1 MSVIPL
7 SAANAPQSVTE
18 PDAAPERPPGEFDH
32 AAADKV
38 ISDAMAKYELQFKD
52 EPNHNKGIDAH
63 LTEATAKY
71 DAKVADEKAFE
82 ASKES
87 RAELN
92 ARYGAQG
99 DLSQTLDRF
108 IGAAEAFQ
116 RDPQGAGIQFAE
128 AYLRASPYSL
138 PDTPKA
144 APVEVEIDGHGRR
157 ETGKRLNDIIQSA
170 IDNAEGDKKEFVAT
184 VPQRE
189 ALKRIFPDL
198 TFDQAVAK
206 IVQIDTDARK
216 DPVVVAAQIAAAYGL
231 PVTQRQQ
238 QAQAQVNQAHNVIDR
253 VAPQLPGLRD
263 QEVRNRVAAIIQH
276 RDFVSTGNAAGDLQR
291 AYQVVAVQDRHNAAV
306 EAHAQAE
313 LAKMPPE
320 LAKTVVHTI
329 HSDPHFKIIAGRN
342 VAARPFGDPNVQ
354 YLNFEVARGI
364 AEEKLRSAGKA
375 RRAAPVRSSRGHPGS
390 SGDSGGAGMD
400 AVISAAMA
408 KHGL

>member
-18 PDAAPERPPGEFDH
+18 PDAAPERPPGEFNH
-32 AAADKV
+32 SACDKA
-38 ISDAMAKYELQFKD
+38 IEDAMAKIEMQFED
-52 EPNHNKGIDAH
+52 TPNHGKGLDAH
-63 LTEATAKY
+63 LTEAIAKY
-71 DAKVADEKAFE
+71 EAKVADEASFE

-87 RAELN
+87 RDELN
-92 ARYGAQG
+92 ARYGSQG

-116 RDPQGAGIQFAE
+116 RDPQGAGLQFAE
-128 AYLRASPYSL
+128 AYLKASPYSL
-138 PDTPKA
+138 NEKPKA
-144 APVEVEIDGHGRR
+144 EPAKVEIDGHGRR
-157 ETGKRLNDIIQSA
+157 ETGKRLNDIIQNA

-231 PVTQRQQ
+231 PVTPRQQ
-238 QAQAQVNQAHNVIDR
+238 QHQAQVNQAHNVIDR
-253 VAPQLPGLRD
+253 VTPQLPGLERD
-263 QEVRNRVAAIIQH
+263 DVKQRVAAIIQR

-329 HSDPHFKIIAGRN
+329 HNDPHFKIIAGRN

-354 YLNFEVARGI
+354 YLNFEVARGM
-364 AEEKLRSAGKA
+364 AEAKLANVAKA
-375 RRAAPVRSSRGHPGS
+375 RRAAPARSSRGIL
-390 SGDSGGAGMD
+390 AAATA
-400 AVISAAMA
+400 AVPEWM
-408 KHGL
+408 L